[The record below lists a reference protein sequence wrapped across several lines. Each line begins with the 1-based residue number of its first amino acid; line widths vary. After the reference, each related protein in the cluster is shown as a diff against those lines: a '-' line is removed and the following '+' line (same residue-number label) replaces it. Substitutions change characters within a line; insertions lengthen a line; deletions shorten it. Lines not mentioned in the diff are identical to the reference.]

1 MQKIQ
6 LQVNVRK
13 EINKRATK
21 ALRKQECIPAVLY
34 GHGVKTLNLA
44 VEQKNFEQVVKKM
57 HGENIL
63 ISLSIDDNGS
73 SKQETVMVRNLQHHP
88 VSDELLHIDFYKIRL
103 DEKITTRINIVL
115 TGDAPGVKEGGVLD
129 HSIRDV
135 EVSCLPDK
143 IPGHF
148 EVDVAQLEIG
158 SSIHIRD
165 LSIPEDV
172 EVLADPDQAVVSV
185 VPPTIIKEEEVSA
198 EEEPEVI
205 EEGEEEVEA
214 GASEG
219 ERKEEKGQKEQKE
232 EKEQKEGKKTDE

>member
-6 LQVNVRK
+6 LQANVRK
-13 EINKRATK
+13 EINKGATK

-34 GHGVKTLNLA
+34 GHGIKTLNLA
-44 VEQKNFEQVVKKM
+44 VEQKKFEQVVKKM

-73 SKQETVMVRNLQHHP
+73 SKQETVMIRNIQYHP
-88 VSDELLHIDFYKIRL
+88 VSDGLLHIDFYKIL
-103 DEKITTRINIVL
+103 LHEKITTRISIIL
-115 TGDAPGVKEGGVLD
+115 TGEAPGVKEGGVLD

-158 SSIHIRD
+158 SSIHLRD
-165 LSIPEDV
+165 LKISEDV

-185 VPPTIIKEEEVSA
+185 VPPTIIKEEEVA
-198 EEEPEVI
+198 VEEEPEVVG
-205 EEGEEEVEA
+205 EGEEQGAEVETP
-214 GASEG
+214 EG
-219 ERKEEKGQKEQKE
+219 EQKEKE
-232 EKEQKEGKKTDE
+232 EKEEKKSDKQK

>member
-6 LQVNVRK
+6 LQANIRK
-13 EINKRATK
+13 EINKRSTK
-21 ALRKQECIPAVLY
+21 ELRKQGGIPCVLY
-34 GHGVKTLNLA
+34 GHGIKTLNLA
-44 VEQKNFEQVVKKM
+44 VEQKKFEQVVKKM

-63 ISLSIDDNGS
+63 ISLSIDNNGS
-73 SKQETVMVRNLQHHP
+73 SKQETVMVRGIQYHP

-115 TGDAPGVKEGGVLD
+115 TGEAPGVKEGGVLD
-129 HSIRDV
+129 HSMRDV
-135 EVSCLPDK
+135 EVRCLPDK

-148 EVDVAQLEIG
+148 EVDVTQLEIG

-172 EVLADPDQAVVSV
+172 EVLADHDQAVVSI
-185 VPPTIIKEEEVSA
+185 VPPTIIKEDEVSV

-205 EEGEEEVEA
+205 EEG
-214 GASEG
+214 
-219 ERKEEKGQKEQKE
+219 KEEAEAEATEGEQKE
-232 EKEQKEGKKTDE
+232 KDEKEDKKEKKPDERK

>member
-6 LQVNVRK
+6 LQANVRK
-13 EINKRATK
+13 EISKGATK

-34 GHGVKTLNLA
+34 GHGIKTLNLA
-44 VEQKNFEQVVKKM
+44 VEQKKFEQVVKKM

-73 SKQETVMVRNLQHHP
+73 SKQEIVMIRNIQYHP
-88 VSDELLHIDFYKIRL
+88 VSDGLLHIDFYKIL
-103 DEKITTRINIVL
+103 LHEKITTRINIIL
-115 TGDAPGVKEGGVLD
+115 TGEAPGVKEGGVLD

-185 VPPTIIKEEEVSA
+185 VPPTIIKEEEVA
-198 EEEPEVI
+198 VEEEPEVI
-205 EEGEEEVEA
+205 EGEKEEVEA
-214 GASEG
+214 EAPEG
-219 ERKEEKGQKEQKE
+219 ERKGEKGQREEKKSNEQK
-232 EKEQKEGKKTDE
+232 

>member
-6 LQVNVRK
+6 LQANVRK
-13 EINKRATK
+13 EINKGATK

-34 GHGVKTLNLA
+34 GHGIKTLNLA
-44 VEQKNFEQVVKKM
+44 VEQKKFEQVVKKM

-73 SKQETVMVRNLQHHP
+73 SKQETVMIRNIQYHP

-158 SSIHIRD
+158 SSIHLRD
-165 LSIPEDV
+165 LKIPEDV
-172 EVLADPDQAVVSV
+172 EVLADPDQAIVSI
-185 VPPTIIKEEEVSA
+185 VPPTIIKEEEVA
-198 EEEPEVI
+198 VEEEPEVI
-205 EEGEEEVEA
+205 EGEKQGAEA
-214 GASEG
+214 EASEG
-219 ERKEEKGQKEQKE
+219 GQE
-232 EKEQKEGKKTDE
+232 EKEDKKSDEQK

>member
-6 LQVNVRK
+6 LQANVRK
-13 EINKRATK
+13 EINKGATK

-34 GHGVKTLNLA
+34 GHGIKTLNLA

-73 SKQETVMVRNLQHHP
+73 SKQETVMVRGIQYHP

-115 TGDAPGVKEGGVLD
+115 TGDAPGAKEGGVLD

-148 EVDVAQLEIG
+148 EVDVTQLEIG
-158 SSIHIRD
+158 SSIHVRD
-165 LSIPEDV
+165 LKISKDV
-172 EVLADPDQAVVSV
+172 EVLADPDQAIVSI
-185 VPPTIIKEEEVSA
+185 VPPTIIKEEEVA
-198 EEEPEVI
+198 VEEEPEVVG
-205 EEGEEEVEA
+205 EGEEEVEA
-214 GASEG
+214 EAPEG
-219 ERKEEKGQKEQKE
+219 EQKEKEEKKSDEQK
-232 EKEQKEGKKTDE
+232 

>member
-6 LQVNVRK
+6 LQANVRK

-34 GHGVKTLNLA
+34 GHGIKTLNLA

-63 ISLSIDDNGS
+63 ISLSIDDNGF
-73 SKQETVMVRNLQHHP
+73 SKQETVMVRGIQYHP
-88 VSDELLHIDFYKIRL
+88 VSDELLHIDFYKIL
-103 DEKITTRINIVL
+103 LHEKITTKINIVL
-115 TGDAPGVKEGGVLD
+115 TGEAPGVKEGGVLD

-172 EVLADPDQAVVSV
+172 EVLADPDQAVVSI
-185 VPPTIIKEEEVSA
+185 VPPTIIKEEEVA
-198 EEEPEVI
+198 VEEEPEVVG
-205 EEGEEEVEA
+205 EGEKQGAEA
-214 GASEG
+214 EASEG
-219 ERKEEKGQKEQKE
+219 EQKEKEEKKEKKSDEQK
-232 EKEQKEGKKTDE
+232 

>member
-6 LQVNVRK
+6 LQANVRK
-13 EINKRATK
+13 EISKGATK

-34 GHGVKTLNLA
+34 GHGIKTLNLA

-73 SKQETVMVRNLQHHP
+73 SKQETVMVRGIQYHP

-115 TGDAPGVKEGGVLD
+115 TGDAPGAKEGGVLD

-148 EVDVAQLEIG
+148 EVDVTQLEIG
-158 SSIHIRD
+158 SSIHVRD
-165 LSIPEDV
+165 LKISEDV
-172 EVLADPDQAVVSV
+172 EVLADPDQAIVSI
-185 VPPTIIKEEEVSA
+185 VPPTIIKEEEVA
-198 EEEPEVI
+198 VEEEPEVVG
-205 EEGEEEVEA
+205 EGEEEVEA
-214 GASEG
+214 EAPEG
-219 ERKEEKGQKEQKE
+219 EQKEKEEKKSDEQK
-232 EKEQKEGKKTDE
+232 

>member
-6 LQVNVRK
+6 LQANVRK
-13 EINKRATK
+13 EISKGATK

-34 GHGVKTLNLA
+34 GHGIKTLNLA

-73 SKQETVMVRNLQHHP
+73 SKQETVMVRGIQYHP

-115 TGDAPGVKEGGVLD
+115 TGDAPGAKEGGVLD

-148 EVDVAQLEIG
+148 EVDVTQLEIG
-158 SSIHIRD
+158 SSIHVRD
-165 LSIPEDV
+165 LKISEDV
-172 EVLADPDQAVVSV
+172 EVLADPDQAIVSI
-185 VPPTIIKEEEVSA
+185 VPPTIIKEEEVA
-198 EEEPEVI
+198 VEEEPEVI
-205 EEGEEEVEA
+205 EEGKEEVEA
-214 GASEG
+214 EAPEG
-219 ERKEEKGQKEQKE
+219 EQKEKEEKKSDEQK
-232 EKEQKEGKKTDE
+232 

>member
-13 EINKRATK
+13 EISKGATK

-34 GHGVKTLNLA
+34 GHGIKTLNLA
-44 VEQKNFEQVVKKM
+44 VEQKKFEQVVKKM

-73 SKQETVMVRNLQHHP
+73 SKQETVMIRNIQYHP
-88 VSDELLHIDFYKIRL
+88 VSDGFLHIDFYKIL
-103 DEKITTRINIVL
+103 LHEKITTRINIVL
-115 TGDAPGVKEGGVLD
+115 TGEAPGVKEGGVLD

-148 EVDVAQLEIG
+148 EVDVTQLEIG
-158 SSIHIRD
+158 SSIHVRD
-165 LSIPEDV
+165 LKISEDV
-172 EVLADPDQAVVSV
+172 EVLADPDQAIVSI
-185 VPPTIIKEEEVSA
+185 VPPTIIKEEEVA
-198 EEEPEVI
+198 VEEEGPEVI
-205 EEGEEEVEA
+205 GEGKEEVEA
-214 GASEG
+214 EAPEG
-219 ERKEEKGQKEQKE
+219 EQKEKE
-232 EKEQKEGKKTDE
+232 EKEEKKSDKQK

>member
-13 EINKRATK
+13 EISKGATK

-34 GHGVKTLNLA
+34 GHGIKTLNLA

-73 SKQETVMVRNLQHHP
+73 SKQETVMVRGIQYHP

-115 TGDAPGVKEGGVLD
+115 TGDAPGAKEGGVLD

-148 EVDVAQLEIG
+148 EVDVTQLEIG
-158 SSIHIRD
+158 SSIHVRD
-165 LSIPEDV
+165 LKISEDV
-172 EVLADPDQAVVSV
+172 EVLADPDQAIVSI
-185 VPPTIIKEEEVSA
+185 VPPTIIKEEEVA
-198 EEEPEVI
+198 VEEEPEVVG
-205 EEGEEEVEA
+205 EGEEEVEA
-214 GASEG
+214 EAPEG
-219 ERKEEKGQKEQKE
+219 EQKEKEEKKSDEQK
-232 EKEQKEGKKTDE
+232 

>member
-13 EINKRATK
+13 EISKGATK

-34 GHGVKTLNLA
+34 GHGIKTLNLA

-73 SKQETVMVRNLQHHP
+73 SKQETVMVRGIQYHP

-158 SSIHIRD
+158 SSIHMRD
-165 LSIPEDV
+165 LKISEDV
-172 EVLADPDQAVVSV
+172 EVLADLDQAIVSI
-185 VPPTIIKEEEVSA
+185 VPPTIIKEEEVA
-198 EEEPEVI
+198 VEEEPEVVG
-205 EEGEEEVEA
+205 EGEEEVEA
-214 GASEG
+214 EAPEG
-219 ERKEEKGQKEQKE
+219 EQKEKEEKKSDKQK
-232 EKEQKEGKKTDE
+232 